1 MSLEDGSFCYPQP
14 LLWQLLISSQLQL
27 FFFCKFIT
35 KRNNKKEKGEKGSN
49 DLWKQARGTI
59 IWAGPTGEIHSHVSE
74 REGIQGFLLLLVC
87 LFLLPPLFP
96 LSRFHF
102 HPPPLLPPSRRRGRA
117 SERASE
123 SSSSRRRPQRRR
135 CQPLHSLGSDHW
147 LIDTSPAITF
157 PFHSLCAYAY
167 IIPPIPI
174 LAPWFLAPFCPF
186 RFPRI
191 PYRQGLLQPPFICS
205 DSSLAYPLSWFL
217 DFFFQ
222 SGSWLPLL
230 FSVPYPVP
238 CAEVP
243 IL

>member
-74 REGIQGFLLLLVC
+74 REGIQGLLLLLVC

-102 HPPPLLPPSRRRGRA
+102 PPTPSLLPPSRRRGRA
-117 SERASE
+117 SEREQQQQQQAATKE
-123 SSSSRRRPQRRR
+123 ALPTPA
-135 CQPLHSLGSDHW
+135 QPGLWS
-147 LIDTSPAITF
+147 LIDWYKPSYYLPFSFFMRICIYNPTHPNTCSLVLGTF
-157 PFHSLCAYAY
+157 LSL
-167 IIPPIPI
+167 
-174 LAPWFLAPFCPF
+174 
-186 RFPRI
+186 
-191 PYRQGLLQPPFICS
+191 
-205 DSSLAYPLSWFL
+205 
-217 DFFFQ
+217 
-222 SGSWLPLL
+222 
-230 FSVPYPVP
+230 
-238 CAEVP
+238 
-243 IL
+243 